1 MWPRLSQANSG
12 AGNASRKIRT
22 NAKALCAV
30 FIVFSRHEDVPCR
43 LRGGRRQDIAIR
55 PLVRQA
61 VSHNGA
67 KNPRG
72 SMRTTKAMQQ
82 RQALS
87 GHPPAR
93 GNKRSHFFVGCI
105 VKENLLLSST
115 P

>member
-1 MWPRLSQANSG
+1 MRVLVAGFKCWYATYATAMWPRLSQANSG

-30 FIVFSRHEDVPCR
+30 FIVFSRHEDVPCG

-72 SMRTTKAMQQ
+72 SMRTTKVMQQ

-87 GHPPAR
+87 GHASRPP
-93 GNKRSHFFVGCI
+93 
-105 VKENLLLSST
+105 